1 MSVCLFICLFAYIFS
16 ALRLGRYKSR
26 TKKDFG
32 VRFFLNSSRLL
43 VVCVAWCMAAGE
55 QCASTSEQWS
65 LRGVMSQCVWFG
77 QFCDVC
83 GRASLGCVGE
93 LVSGMMAV
101 Q

>member
-1 MSVCLFICLFAYIFS
+1 MFLF
-16 ALRLGRYKSR
+16 R
-26 TKKDFG
+26 
-32 VRFFLNSSRLL
+32 SRLL

-55 QCASTSEQWS
+55 QCASTSEWWS
-65 LRGVMSQCVWFG
+65 LWGVMSQCVWFG

-83 GRASLGCVGE
+83 ERVSFGCVGE